1 MFTWFLVTWRSFS
14 IVVQSS
20 LGLDKSSMRTTANDL
35 WKRHYFVKSVAH
47 ETMNIF
53 IYNHTCSTNGERNHC
68 ENTNAKIELNV
79 PTKGDGSFKATLS
92 SEETFPLSLVQN
104 CYFGH
109 FPPEVLGDCI
119 YKTLFLETFFQSS
132 KIQNILTPFS
142 SLFLCDWVLLLPRV
156 PDIS

>member
-20 LGLDKSSMRTTANDL
+20 SGLDKSSTRTRTNDL
-35 WKRHYFVKSVAH
+35 WKSHCLVKSLAH
-47 ETMNIF
+47 ETINIF
-53 IYNHTCSTNGERNHC
+53 IYNHTCSTNGERNRC
-68 ENTNAKIELNV
+68 ENTNAKIELKV

-109 FPPEVLGDCI
+109 FPPEVLRDCI
-119 YKTLFLETFFQSS
+119 YQTLLLETFFQSS

-142 SLFLCDWVLLLPRV
+142 SLFLCDWVLLQPCV